1 MPTPQINDSVG
12 EDGTNN
18 PEDVITIQQLINI
31 LEGFALLEVNGICGQ
46 DTIDAIHKVQM
57 DFFNG
62 SDGLIEPKG
71 PTLKRIL
78 AAIEKGFKLLP
89 QVDSGD
95 NNAGYYSYSMAREQY
110 GTPDAIETL
119 QVTAQVF
126 HELRPN
132 LRIGIGD
139 ISLRDGAPFPPHTS
153 HRTGR
158 NSDIRPLRKDGAQR
172 GVTIFEDAYDREATR
187 VLVQTLLMHPNV
199 KRILFND
206 LEIEGVNEAQGHHN
220 HLHVETRT

>member
-1 MPTPQINDSVG
+1 MPGPQINDSVG

-31 LEGFALLEVNGICGQ
+31 LEGFPLLEVNGICGPE
-46 DTIDAIHKVQM
+46 TIEAIHRVQM

-62 SDGLIEPKG
+62 SDGLIEPNG

-78 AAIEKGFKLLP
+78 AAIQKGFILLP
-89 QVDSGD
+89 QVDPAD
-95 NNAGYYSYSMAREQY
+95 DDADYYSYTKARGQY
-110 GTPDAIETL
+110 GTPAAIETL
-119 QVTAQVF
+119 LETAHIF
-126 HELRPN
+126 HGLRPD
-132 LRIGIGD
+132 LRIGVGD

-158 NSDIRPLRKDGAQR
+158 TIDIRPLRKDGELR
-172 GVTIFEDAYDREATR
+172 GVTIFDDAYDREATR
-187 VLVQTLLMHPNV
+187 LLVQIFFMHPNV

-206 LEIEGVNEAQGHHN
+206 LEIEGVIETQGHHN
-220 HLHVETRT
+220 HLHVDTIE